1 MPKFRV
7 MCSETVW
14 YVLRLKPTAE
24 EAREYGGDRYGGSW
38 RAYDGANFEIDKYCP
53 GANSMNLTQIKAEI
67 LTGTFDNAELQELME
82 TVQYARAQLGKTVKR
97 QLQPG
102 VSVSFVSN
110 RSGQRV
116 LGTVERVAIKN
127 IVVRTHLGLYR
138 VPANMIE
145 VV

>member
-1 MPKFRV
+1 
-7 MCSETVW
+7 
-14 YVLRLKPTAE
+14 
-24 EAREYGGDRYGGSW
+24 
-38 RAYDGANFEIDKYCP
+38 
-53 GANSMNLTQIKAEI
+53 MNLTQIKAEI
-67 LTGTFDNAELQELME
+67 LTGGLDNAELQELIE
-82 TVQYARAQLGKTVKR
+82 TVQYARAQLGKTVRR

>member
-1 MPKFRV
+1 
-7 MCSETVW
+7 
-14 YVLRLKPTAE
+14 
-24 EAREYGGDRYGGSW
+24 
-38 RAYDGANFEIDKYCP
+38 
-53 GANSMNLTQIKAEI
+53 MNLAQIKAEI
-67 LTGTFDNAELQELME
+67 LTGGFDNAGLQELIE
-82 TVQYARAQLGKTVKR
+82 TVQYARAQLGKSVKR

-102 VSVSFVSN
+102 VNVSFVSN

-145 VV
+145 VVE

>member
-1 MPKFRV
+1 
-7 MCSETVW
+7 
-14 YVLRLKPTAE
+14 
-24 EAREYGGDRYGGSW
+24 
-38 RAYDGANFEIDKYCP
+38 
-53 GANSMNLTQIKAEI
+53 MNLNQIKAEI
-67 LTGTFDNAELQELME
+67 LTGGFDNAGLQELME

>member
-1 MPKFRV
+1 M
-7 MCSETVW
+7 
-14 YVLRLKPTAE
+14 
-24 EAREYGGDRYGGSW
+24 
-38 RAYDGANFEIDKYCP
+38 
-53 GANSMNLTQIKAEI
+53 MNLTQIKAEI
-67 LTGTFDNAELQELME
+67 LTAQLTNAELQELIE
-82 TVQYARAQLGKTVKR
+82 TVQYARAQLGKSVKR

>member
-1 MPKFRV
+1 
-7 MCSETVW
+7 
-14 YVLRLKPTAE
+14 
-24 EAREYGGDRYGGSW
+24 
-38 RAYDGANFEIDKYCP
+38 
-53 GANSMNLTQIKAEI
+53 MNLTQIKAEI
-67 LTGTFDNAELQELME
+67 LTAQLTNAELQELME

>member
-1 MPKFRV
+1 
-7 MCSETVW
+7 
-14 YVLRLKPTAE
+14 
-24 EAREYGGDRYGGSW
+24 
-38 RAYDGANFEIDKYCP
+38 
-53 GANSMNLTQIKAEI
+53 MNLNQIKAEI
-67 LTGTFDNAELQELME
+67 LTAQLTNAELQELIE

-145 VV
+145 VAE

>member
-1 MPKFRV
+1 
-7 MCSETVW
+7 
-14 YVLRLKPTAE
+14 
-24 EAREYGGDRYGGSW
+24 
-38 RAYDGANFEIDKYCP
+38 
-53 GANSMNLTQIKAEI
+53 MNLNQIKAEI
-67 LTGTFDNAELQELME
+67 LTAQLTNAELQELME

-145 VV
+145 VTE

>member
-1 MPKFRV
+1 
-7 MCSETVW
+7 
-14 YVLRLKPTAE
+14 
-24 EAREYGGDRYGGSW
+24 
-38 RAYDGANFEIDKYCP
+38 
-53 GANSMNLTQIKAEI
+53 MNLNQIKAEI
-67 LTGTFDNAELQELME
+67 LTGGFDNAGLQELME
-82 TVQYARAQLGKTVKR
+82 TVQYARAQLGKSVKR

-102 VSVSFVSN
+102 ISVSFVSN

-127 IVVRTHLGLYR
+127 IVVRTALGLYR

>member
-1 MPKFRV
+1 
-7 MCSETVW
+7 
-14 YVLRLKPTAE
+14 
-24 EAREYGGDRYGGSW
+24 
-38 RAYDGANFEIDKYCP
+38 
-53 GANSMNLTQIKAEI
+53 MNLNQIKAEI
-67 LTGTFDNAELQELME
+67 LTGGFDNAGLQELME

-97 QLQPG
+97 QLAPG
-102 VSVSFVSN
+102 ASVSFISN

>member
-1 MPKFRV
+1 
-7 MCSETVW
+7 
-14 YVLRLKPTAE
+14 
-24 EAREYGGDRYGGSW
+24 
-38 RAYDGANFEIDKYCP
+38 
-53 GANSMNLTQIKAEI
+53 MNLTQLKAEI
-67 LTGTFDNAELQELME
+67 LTGGFDNDQLRELVE
-82 TVQYARAQLGKTVKR
+82 TVQYARAQLGKDIKR

-102 VSVSFVSN
+102 VNVSFVSN

>member
-1 MPKFRV
+1 
-7 MCSETVW
+7 
-14 YVLRLKPTAE
+14 
-24 EAREYGGDRYGGSW
+24 
-38 RAYDGANFEIDKYCP
+38 
-53 GANSMNLTQIKAEI
+53 MNLNQIKAEI
-67 LTGTFDNAELQELME
+67 LTGGFDNAGLQELME

-127 IVVRTHLGLYR
+127 IVVRTALGLYR

>member
-1 MPKFRV
+1 
-7 MCSETVW
+7 
-14 YVLRLKPTAE
+14 
-24 EAREYGGDRYGGSW
+24 
-38 RAYDGANFEIDKYCP
+38 
-53 GANSMNLTQIKAEI
+53 MNLTQIKAEI
-67 LTGTFDNAELQELME
+67 LTGSFDNAQLQELME

-102 VSVSFVSN
+102 ASVSFVSN
-110 RSGQRV
+110 RSGQKI

-127 IVVRTHLGLYR
+127 IVVCTHLGLYR

>member
-1 MPKFRV
+1 
-7 MCSETVW
+7 
-14 YVLRLKPTAE
+14 
-24 EAREYGGDRYGGSW
+24 
-38 RAYDGANFEIDKYCP
+38 
-53 GANSMNLTQIKAEI
+53 MNLTQIKAEI
-67 LTGTFDNAELQELME
+67 LTAQLTNAELQELIE
-82 TVQYARAQLGKTVKR
+82 TVQYARAQLGKSVKR

>member
-1 MPKFRV
+1 
-7 MCSETVW
+7 
-14 YVLRLKPTAE
+14 
-24 EAREYGGDRYGGSW
+24 
-38 RAYDGANFEIDKYCP
+38 
-53 GANSMNLTQIKAEI
+53 MNLNQLKAEI
-67 LTGTFDNAELQELME
+67 LTAQLTNAELQELIE

-127 IVVRTHLGLYR
+127 VVVRTHLGLYR

-145 VV
+145 VAE

>member
-1 MPKFRV
+1 
-7 MCSETVW
+7 
-14 YVLRLKPTAE
+14 
-24 EAREYGGDRYGGSW
+24 
-38 RAYDGANFEIDKYCP
+38 
-53 GANSMNLTQIKAEI
+53 MNLNQIKAEI
-67 LTGTFDNAELQELME
+67 LTGTFDNAQLQELME

-102 VSVSFVSN
+102 ASVSFVSN

-127 IVVRTHLGLYR
+127 VVVRTPLGLYR

-145 VV
+145 VA

>member
-1 MPKFRV
+1 
-7 MCSETVW
+7 
-14 YVLRLKPTAE
+14 
-24 EAREYGGDRYGGSW
+24 
-38 RAYDGANFEIDKYCP
+38 
-53 GANSMNLTQIKAEI
+53 MNLTQIKAEI
-67 LTGTFDNAELQELME
+67 LTGTFNNSELQELME
-82 TVQYARAQLGKTVKR
+82 TVQYARAQLGKSVKR

-102 VSVSFVSN
+102 ASVSFVSN

>member
-1 MPKFRV
+1 
-7 MCSETVW
+7 
-14 YVLRLKPTAE
+14 
-24 EAREYGGDRYGGSW
+24 
-38 RAYDGANFEIDKYCP
+38 
-53 GANSMNLTQIKAEI
+53 MNLTQLKAEI
-67 LTGTFDNAELQELME
+67 LTGGFDNDQMRVLME
-82 TVQYARAQLGKTVKR
+82 TVQYARGQLGKDIKR
-97 QLQPG
+97 QLAPG

>member
-1 MPKFRV
+1 
-7 MCSETVW
+7 
-14 YVLRLKPTAE
+14 
-24 EAREYGGDRYGGSW
+24 
-38 RAYDGANFEIDKYCP
+38 
-53 GANSMNLTQIKAEI
+53 MNLNQIKAEI
-67 LTGTFDNAELQELME
+67 LTGGFDNAGLQELIE
-82 TVQYARAQLGKTVKR
+82 TVQYARAQLGKSVKR

-102 VSVSFVSN
+102 VNVSFVSN

-145 VV
+145 VA

>member
-1 MPKFRV
+1 
-7 MCSETVW
+7 
-14 YVLRLKPTAE
+14 
-24 EAREYGGDRYGGSW
+24 
-38 RAYDGANFEIDKYCP
+38 
-53 GANSMNLTQIKAEI
+53 MNLNQLKAEI
-67 LTGTFDNAELQELME
+67 LTGGLNNAELQELIE
-82 TVQYARAQLGKTVKR
+82 TVQYARAQLGKTVRR

-102 VSVSFVSN
+102 ASVSFVSN

-145 VV
+145 VA

>member
-1 MPKFRV
+1 
-7 MCSETVW
+7 
-14 YVLRLKPTAE
+14 
-24 EAREYGGDRYGGSW
+24 
-38 RAYDGANFEIDKYCP
+38 
-53 GANSMNLTQIKAEI
+53 MNLNQLKAEI
-67 LTGTFDNAELQELME
+67 LTAQLTNAELQELIE

-145 VV
+145 VAE

>member
-1 MPKFRV
+1 
-7 MCSETVW
+7 
-14 YVLRLKPTAE
+14 
-24 EAREYGGDRYGGSW
+24 
-38 RAYDGANFEIDKYCP
+38 
-53 GANSMNLTQIKAEI
+53 MNLNQIKAEI
-67 LTGTFDNAELQELME
+67 LTAELTNAELQELME
-82 TVQYARAQLGKTVKR
+82 TVQYARAQLGKSVKR

-102 VSVSFVSN
+102 ANVSFVSN

-127 IVVRTHLGLYR
+127 IVVRTPVGLYC

>member
-1 MPKFRV
+1 
-7 MCSETVW
+7 
-14 YVLRLKPTAE
+14 
-24 EAREYGGDRYGGSW
+24 
-38 RAYDGANFEIDKYCP
+38 
-53 GANSMNLTQIKAEI
+53 MNLTQIKAEI
-67 LTGTFDNAELQELME
+67 LTAQLTNAELQELME
-82 TVQYARAQLGKTVKR
+82 TVQYARAQLGKSVKR

-127 IVVRTHLGLYR
+127 IVVRTALGLYR

>member
-1 MPKFRV
+1 
-7 MCSETVW
+7 
-14 YVLRLKPTAE
+14 
-24 EAREYGGDRYGGSW
+24 
-38 RAYDGANFEIDKYCP
+38 
-53 GANSMNLTQIKAEI
+53 MNLTQIKAEI
-67 LTGTFDNAELQELME
+67 LTGSFNNAELQELIE

-97 QLQPG
+97 QLTPG

-127 IVVRTHLGLYR
+127 IVVRTALGLYR

-145 VV
+145 VQ

>member
-1 MPKFRV
+1 
-7 MCSETVW
+7 
-14 YVLRLKPTAE
+14 
-24 EAREYGGDRYGGSW
+24 
-38 RAYDGANFEIDKYCP
+38 
-53 GANSMNLTQIKAEI
+53 MNMTQIRTEI
-67 LTGTFDNAELQELME
+67 LTGQFDNAELQELME
-82 TVQYARAQLGKTVKR
+82 TVQYARAQLGKSVKR

-145 VV
+145 VVE

>member
-1 MPKFRV
+1 
-7 MCSETVW
+7 
-14 YVLRLKPTAE
+14 
-24 EAREYGGDRYGGSW
+24 
-38 RAYDGANFEIDKYCP
+38 
-53 GANSMNLTQIKAEI
+53 MNLTQIKAEI
-67 LTGTFDNAELQELME
+67 LTGGFDNSQLQELMK

-127 IVVRTHLGLYR
+127 IVVRTALGLYR

>member
-1 MPKFRV
+1 
-7 MCSETVW
+7 
-14 YVLRLKPTAE
+14 
-24 EAREYGGDRYGGSW
+24 
-38 RAYDGANFEIDKYCP
+38 
-53 GANSMNLTQIKAEI
+53 MNLTQIKAEI
-67 LTGTFDNAELQELME
+67 LTGGFDNAGLQELIE

-116 LGTVERVAIKN
+116 LGTVEKVAIKN
-127 IVVRTHLGLYR
+127 IVVRTALGRYR

>member
-1 MPKFRV
+1 
-7 MCSETVW
+7 
-14 YVLRLKPTAE
+14 
-24 EAREYGGDRYGGSW
+24 
-38 RAYDGANFEIDKYCP
+38 
-53 GANSMNLTQIKAEI
+53 MNLNQLKAEI
-67 LTGTFDNAELQELME
+67 LTGGFDNAGLQELME

-102 VSVSFVSN
+102 VNVSFVSN

>member
-1 MPKFRV
+1 
-7 MCSETVW
+7 
-14 YVLRLKPTAE
+14 
-24 EAREYGGDRYGGSW
+24 
-38 RAYDGANFEIDKYCP
+38 
-53 GANSMNLTQIKAEI
+53 MNLTQIKAEI
-67 LTGTFDNAELQELME
+67 LTGSFDNAQLQELME

-102 VSVSFVSN
+102 ASVSFVSN
-110 RSGQRV
+110 RSGQKI

>member
-1 MPKFRV
+1 
-7 MCSETVW
+7 
-14 YVLRLKPTAE
+14 
-24 EAREYGGDRYGGSW
+24 
-38 RAYDGANFEIDKYCP
+38 
-53 GANSMNLTQIKAEI
+53 MNLTQLKAEI
-67 LTGTFDNAELQELME
+67 LTGGFDNDQLRELVE
-82 TVQYARAQLGKTVKR
+82 TVQYARAQLGKDIKR

-127 IVVRTHLGLYR
+127 IVVRTALGLYR

>member
-1 MPKFRV
+1 
-7 MCSETVW
+7 
-14 YVLRLKPTAE
+14 
-24 EAREYGGDRYGGSW
+24 
-38 RAYDGANFEIDKYCP
+38 
-53 GANSMNLTQIKAEI
+53 MNLTQIKAEI
-67 LTGTFDNAELQELME
+67 LTGEFNNVELQELIE

-102 VSVSFVSN
+102 ASVSFVSN

-127 IVVRTHLGLYR
+127 IVVRTALGLYR

>member
-1 MPKFRV
+1 
-7 MCSETVW
+7 
-14 YVLRLKPTAE
+14 
-24 EAREYGGDRYGGSW
+24 
-38 RAYDGANFEIDKYCP
+38 
-53 GANSMNLTQIKAEI
+53 MNLTQIKAEI
-67 LTGTFDNAELQELME
+67 LTANLTNAELQELIE

-145 VV
+145 VVE